1 MERLQTMSKT
11 HFSNIP
17 DQYRALRA
25 VGTDPFQA
33 AASLGTASPGYDWP
47 STTNGWDACLKALVG
62 SSWGWVLLLST
73 LLPQARRGSKLTRAK
88 IFSAFR
94 LVLSDPQSRYAFIQE
109 ILLMHR
115 SGLWGA
121 KFLSTCLRYLTRA
134 GVHPYSL
141 TLCGYPTL
149 APKMIASI
157 FMRRAAQ
164 RSAMLPVGYAGES
177 WRQDIAHWFLNLAKM
192 ETMDGILTTE
202 SVVAAAIKDGH
213 LWKGN
218 GGALGNRMLIGG
230 RLNVSDFAEITTI
243 GDDIHVYGDLV
254 LEGLSDLTFLGNRL
268 SVEGDLVINGCP
280 SLRGLPTDLKVTGLV
295 FMEPAFNAFQ
305 WGPAV
310 PVQKR
315 GGKYYMHHLQ
325 QPKKFDQPAA
335 LDELQGAMKF

>member
-1 MERLQTMSKT
+1 MSKS

-17 DQYRALRA
+17 DHYRALRA
-25 VGTDPFQA
+25 AGMDPLQA
-33 AASLGTASPGYDWP
+33 AASLGTASPDYDWP

-121 KFLSTCLRYLTRA
+121 RFLSTCLRYLTQA

-141 TLCGYPTL
+141 ALCSYPTL
-149 APKMIASI
+149 TIKMVASI
-157 FMRRAAQ
+157 LRRTEQ
-164 RSAMLPVGYAGES
+164 SSAIRPVGYGGEK
-177 WRQDIAHWFLNLAKM
+177 WRQGIAHWFLDLAKM

-202 SVVAAAIKDGH
+202 SVIAAPLMDAPIWKGKDGV
-213 LWKGN
+213 
-218 GGALGNRMLIGG
+218 LGNRMLIGG
-230 RLNVSDFAEITTI
+230 KLDVAGFAGITTL
-243 GDDIHVYGDLV
+243 GDDTHVYGDLV
-254 LEGLSDLTFLGNRL
+254 LERLSDLTYLGSRL

-280 SLRGLPTDLKVTGLV
+280 SLRGLPPDLKVTGLV
-295 FMEPAFNAFQ
+295 FMEPASDAFQ

-310 PVQKR
+310 PEQKR
-315 GGKYYMHHLQ
+315 GGKYYMHRLQ
-325 QPKKFDQPAA
+325 QPEKFEQPAA
-335 LDELQGAMKF
+335 LDELQGATKP